1 MSITAQYPRA
11 TGEAKSIGK
20 TPSEICLRMALMH
33 RGITVSGLAKRLGV
47 SQPFI
52 SMLIS
57 GKRGSLRI
65 ENAICKLLCMPREAL
80 WNDQPR

>member
-1 MSITAQYPRA
+1 MSITAQHLRSA
-11 TGEAKSIGK
+11 EEAKSIGK

-33 RGITVSGLAKRLGV
+33 RGIGISELAKRLGV
-47 SQPFI
+47 SQPFV
-52 SMLIS
+52 SMLIA
-57 GKRGSLRI
+57 GKRGSRRI